1 MIPFYLYALK
11 NKGYESI
18 SISSLVMSG
27 MLELCP
33 NVIINLTATGRH
45 SRISHLALQMP
56 ASAHPLFFL
65 RCSASR
71 QGFINSCLICTANV
85 V

>member
-1 MIPFYLYALK
+1 M
-11 NKGYESI
+11 
-18 SISSLVMSG
+18 SSLLMSG

-33 NVIINLTATGRH
+33 NVIISLTAIGKH
-45 SRISHLALQMP
+45 GISHLALQMP

-65 RCSASR
+65 RCLASR
-71 QGFINSCLICTANV
+71 QGFSNSCLICTASV